1 MSSLQ
6 RYLDNV
12 VAEDSWGH
20 PNWNEWAATLFDEL
34 VSCVE
39 SLEERVETLTEAHD
53 AAQPEPAQTYGDK
66 RGTYAEQP
74 TETSDGWLAECAENW
89 WVHQRGSTD
98 TNRSRWALQ
107 YADRLIAAA
116 KENAAFQEAID
127 DYHADAVEW
136 RGKYNTERER
146 NSRLERSNASNLKAC
161 DELKAK
167 LEQTT
172 ASLIAECDETT
183 KLRADLAAAKV
194 KIADTTR
201 DLDWYMKAYN
211 RERDEVNSLNCA
223 NASNLLAEQPD
234 GWLAECEAKLA
245 SYMADDELRKWVVKY
260 SKRLIAVAKRTQCVE
275 RALPANA
282 QAEKDLRKA
291 EDILAN
297 VVDCIRGRITH
308 RDPRD
313 KREQLLW
320 FASELKRAAEE
331 IGALLEE
338 RW

>member
-66 RGTYAEQP
+66 RGAYAEQP
-74 TETSDGWLAECAENW
+74 TETS
-89 WVHQRGSTD
+89 
-98 TNRSRWALQ
+98 
-107 YADRLIAAA
+107 
-116 KENAAFQEAID
+116 
-127 DYHADAVEW
+127 
-136 RGKYNTERER
+136 
-146 NSRLERSNASNLKAC
+146 
-161 DELKAK
+161 
-167 LEQTT
+167 
-172 ASLIAECDETT
+172 
-183 KLRADLAAAKV
+183 
-194 KIADTTR
+194 
-201 DLDWYMKAYN
+201 
-211 RERDEVNSLNCA
+211 
-223 NASNLLAEQPD
+223 D

-260 SKRLIAVAKRTQCVE
+260 SKRLIAAAREGAMQTSQAYEQIVQLNKSLAAKEADLAAAATREEEAVGALSRLRSLLAAANAKAERLERE

>member
-53 AAQPEPAQTYGDK
+53 AAQPGPAQTYGDK

-74 TETSDGWLAECAENW
+74 TETSDGWLAECAEDW

-107 YADRLIAAA
+107 YAD
-116 KENAAFQEAID
+116 
-127 DYHADAVEW
+127 
-136 RGKYNTERER
+136 
-146 NSRLERSNASNLKAC
+146 
-161 DELKAK
+161 
-167 LEQTT
+167 
-172 ASLIAECDETT
+172 
-183 KLRADLAAAKV
+183 
-194 KIADTTR
+194 
-201 DLDWYMKAYN
+201 
-211 RERDEVNSLNCA
+211 
-223 NASNLLAEQPD
+223 
-234 GWLAECEAKLA
+234 
-245 SYMADDELRKWVVKY
+245 
-260 SKRLIAVAKRTQCVE
+260 RLIAVAKRTQCVE

>member
-1 MSSLQ
+1 MTTLRQ
-6 RYLDNV
+6 RM
-12 VAEDSWGH
+12 DSIFANGAPPSYH
-20 PNWNEWAATLFDEL
+20 ELEIQGLLNALVEW
-34 VSCVE
+34 
-39 SLEERVETLTEAHD
+39 TEAHD
-53 AAQPEPAQTYGDK
+53 AAQPEPARSYGDK

-74 TETSDGWLAECAENW
+74 AEADTSATQDSGDWLAECAEDW

-107 YADRLIAAA
+107 YAD
-116 KENAAFQEAID
+116 
-127 DYHADAVEW
+127 
-136 RGKYNTERER
+136 
-146 NSRLERSNASNLKAC
+146 
-161 DELKAK
+161 
-167 LEQTT
+167 
-172 ASLIAECDETT
+172 
-183 KLRADLAAAKV
+183 
-194 KIADTTR
+194 
-201 DLDWYMKAYN
+201 
-211 RERDEVNSLNCA
+211 
-223 NASNLLAEQPD
+223 
-234 GWLAECEAKLA
+234 
-245 SYMADDELRKWVVKY
+245 
-260 SKRLIAVAKRTQCVE
+260 RLIAVAKRTQCVE

>member
-53 AAQPEPAQTYGDK
+53 AAQPELAQTYGDK

-74 TETSDGWLAECAENW
+74 AEPSDGWLAECAEDW
-89 WVHQRGSTD
+89 WVHQHGSTD

-116 KENAAFQEAID
+116 REGAMQTLQAYEQIVQLNKSLAAKEADLATSKEKLAAATKQ
-127 DYHADAVEW
+127 AD
-136 RGKYNTERER
+136 G
-146 NSRLERSNASNLKAC
+146 LKANLAVC
-161 DELKAK
+161 DGLKAR

-172 ASLIAECDETT
+172 ALLIEECDETT
-183 KLRADLAAAKV
+183 KLRADLAAANAKLEQTNALP
-194 KIADTTR
+194 IAECDETTNLTRENTRLR
-201 DLDWYMKAYN
+201 DLLAA
-211 RERDEVNSLNCA
+211 A
-223 NASNLLAEQPD
+223 NAKAE
-234 GWLAECEAKLA
+234 
-245 SYMADDELRKWVVKY
+245 
-260 SKRLIAVAKRTQCVE
+260 RLERE

-331 IGALLEE
+331 IGGLLEE

>member
-1 MSSLQ
+1 VSSLQ

-39 SLEERVETLTEAHD
+39 SLEERVESLEERVESLTEAHD

-74 TETSDGWLAECAENW
+74 APDGWLAECAENW

-107 YADRLIAAA
+107 YADRLIAA
-116 KENAAFQEAID
+116 
-127 DYHADAVEW
+127 
-136 RGKYNTERER
+136 
-146 NSRLERSNASNLKAC
+146 
-161 DELKAK
+161 
-167 LEQTT
+167 
-172 ASLIAECDETT
+172 
-183 KLRADLAAAKV
+183 
-194 KIADTTR
+194 
-201 DLDWYMKAYN
+201 
-211 RERDEVNSLNCA
+211 
-223 NASNLLAEQPD
+223 
-234 GWLAECEAKLA
+234 
-245 SYMADDELRKWVVKY
+245 
-260 SKRLIAVAKRTQCVE
+260 AKRTQCVE

>member
-1 MSSLQ
+1 MSELRDLYDKWVRMGSLSPL
-6 RYLDNV
+6 LDGL
-12 VAEDSWGH
+12 VAW
-20 PNWNEWAATLFDEL
+20 
-34 VSCVE
+34 
-39 SLEERVETLTEAHD
+39 TEAHD

-74 TETSDGWLAECAENW
+74 AGPSDDWLAECAENW

-98 TNRSRWALQ
+98 TNRSWWALQ

-116 KENAAFQEAID
+116 REAE
-127 DYHADAVEW
+127 AVE
-136 RGKYNTERER
+136 RALSDYSITTCGASFESTED
-146 NSRLERSNASNLKAC
+146 AIG
-161 DELKAK
+161 
-167 LEQTT
+167 Q
-172 ASLIAECDETT
+172 SLAALRDAEYDCV
-183 KLRADLAAAKV
+183 KLRADLAAA
-194 KIADTTR
+194 ATR
-201 DLDWYMKAYN
+201 EEEAVGALGQL
-211 RERDEVNSLNCA
+211 RS
-223 NASNLLAEQPD
+223 LLAAAK
-234 GWLAECEAKLA
+234 AE
-245 SYMADDELRKWVVKY
+245 
-260 SKRLIAVAKRTQCVE
+260 RLERE

-331 IGALLEE
+331 IGGLLEE